1 MTPVE
6 FLKDKFNDIAS
17 KRNSGELE
25 MWEAYQLREKAFKKA
40 IMKEKEMFKAFYVE
54 GVMNGMVS
62 NKMDAELDIDK
73 LFNELYQK
81 YTQ

>member
-25 MWEAYQLREKAFKKA
+25 MWEAYQLREKAFEEA
-40 IMKEKEMFKAFYVE
+40 LEMEKSLFKSFYTI